1 MRGVP
6 VLLPALSHLRIV
18 LAAAPPHAARLGVQI
33 AFEKGTEA
41 MVARPARHKAAQ
53 GLVVQHRDELGALGP
68 VDIRM
73 HEGDSPRIGKL
84 IQG

>member
-1 MRGVP
+1 
-6 VLLPALSHLRIV
+6 
-18 LAAAPPHAARLGVQI
+18 
-33 AFEKGTEA
+33 